1 MSVFFIYFLI
11 LTCQEIYEIFNCYL
25 KPCKM
30 LLHYS
35 SFFLNKKEMPKLG
48 RADYMKSFITSI
60 LDSIYPNLY
69 WFAPFIFGLYIKLHF
84 RTECD
89 TCQLSL
95 RLEEN
100 CIVCNVNSQIG
111 WYICMGTLTPTK
123 ESLCAKFYEDRMLF
137 AIVYRQTAMHK

>member
-1 MSVFFIYFLI
+1 MFYIYFLI

-35 SFFLNKKEMPKLG
+35 SFFLNKKERPKLG
-48 RADYMKSFITSI
+48 RADYMKPFITSI

-69 WFAPFIFGLYIKLHF
+69 WFAPLIFGLYIKLHL

-89 TCQLSL
+89 TYQFSL

-100 CIVCNVNSQIG
+100 GIDCNVNSQVG
-111 WYICMGTLTPTK
+111 WYIYMVSISPTK
-123 ESLCAKFYEDRMLF
+123 ESLCAQFYEDWKLF
-137 AIVYRQTAMHK
+137 ATCLQTDGHA